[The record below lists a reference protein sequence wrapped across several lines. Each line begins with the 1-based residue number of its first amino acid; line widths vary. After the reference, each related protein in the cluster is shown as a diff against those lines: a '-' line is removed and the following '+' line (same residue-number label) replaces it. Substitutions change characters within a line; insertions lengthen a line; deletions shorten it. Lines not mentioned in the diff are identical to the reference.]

1 MRGKDDMTTPPTLR
15 IPLPDILATATR
27 ALELAGCDE
36 ANACATAQVMA
47 AAERDGCPAHGLFRL
62 AGYLASLRSGKADG
76 RAMPTTEALAP
87 AVIRIDGHGGLAPL
101 AMSVARETIAP
112 LARAQGIAA
121 AAITNVHHFSALWT
135 DIETLVEGGLAAF
148 CFTSYLPVVAPAGAK
163 KPFFGTNPM
172 AFGWPRPGGAFIFDQ
187 ASAATARGDIQ
198 IAARDGVMAPPNA
211 GIGPDGAP
219 TRDPH
224 AILTGAQ
231 LPFGGHKGSALALM
245 IELLAGP
252 LLGQPYSAEAA
263 RADNN
268 DGGPPRGG
276 VLLIALDPAR
286 FGAPQSFSAHGEQ
299 FFAELCGL
307 DGVRLPGNRRLEA
320 RAQSLAHGVAIDAA
334 LWAQTLDAAHA
345 Q

>member
-1 MRGKDDMTTPPTLR
+1 MPGAR
-15 IPLPDILATATR
+15 I
-27 ALELAGCDE
+27 
-36 ANACATAQVMA
+36 V
-47 AAERDGCPAHGLFRL
+47 PAR
-62 AGYLASLRSGKADG
+62 GYLASLKSGKANG
-76 RAMPTTEALAP
+76 LAVPTIEPLAA
-87 AVIRIDGHGGLAPL
+87 AVIRIDGRGALAPL
-101 AMSVARETIAP
+101 AMSVARESIAP
-112 LARAQGIAA
+112 LARMQGIAA
-121 AAITNVHHFSALWT
+121 AAIINVHHFSALWT
-135 DIETLVEGGLAAF
+135 DIEALVESGLAAF

-198 IAARDGVMAPPNA
+198 IAARDGLQAPLNA
-211 GIGPDGAP
+211 GIGPDGEP

-224 AILTGAQ
+224 AILNGAQ

-286 FGAPQSFSAHGEQ
+286 FGAPDSYVAHGER
-299 FFAELCGL
+299 FFTELCGL
-307 DGVRLPGNRRLEA
+307 EGVRLPGNRRLEA
-320 RAQSLAHGVAIDAA
+320 RAQSLTQGVMIDAA
-334 LWAQTLDAAHA
+334 LWASTCDAARA
-345 Q
+345 